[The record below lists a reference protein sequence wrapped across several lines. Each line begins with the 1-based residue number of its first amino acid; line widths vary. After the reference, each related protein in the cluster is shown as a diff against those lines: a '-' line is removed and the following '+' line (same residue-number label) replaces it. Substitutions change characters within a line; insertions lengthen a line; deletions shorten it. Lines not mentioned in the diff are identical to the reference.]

1 MEEETRN
8 YLQKIEEKIDNLPT
22 KEELE
27 DVSESLQA
35 LIIMFQRTYKI

>member
-1 MEEETRN
+1 MDEETRN

-27 DVSESLQA
+27 DLSDNLKA
-35 LIIMFQRTYKI
+35 LIIMFQRKYKI